1 MSKFVIENWSAVSPQ
16 IPDPSTIIV
25 DAKGMAE
32 FVSDATNSS
41 TVKIRI
47 FEVSDCIFDSTQKT

>member
-16 IPDPSTIIV
+16 IPDPTTIIV

-32 FVSDATNSS
+32 FVEEAVKDK
-41 TVKIRI
+41 TVKVRI
-47 FEVSDCIFDSTQKT
+47 YEVGDCIFDSTVK

>member
-32 FVSDATNSS
+32 FVEDAAKDK
-41 TVKIRI
+41 TVKVRI
-47 FEVSDCIFDSTQKT
+47 YEVGDCIFDSTQK

>member
-32 FVSDATNSS
+32 FVEESVKDK
-41 TVKIRI
+41 TVKVRI
-47 FEVSDCIFDSTQKT
+47 YEVGDCIFDSTGK